1 MLLPK
6 QIWKD
11 IEGYEGKYQVSNTG
25 KVRSLNYRG
34 NTGKTKVLKQDTKDN
49 GYKIIDLYKNGKR
62 KDYLVHRLVALAFI
76 PNPLNLPQ
84 VNHIDEDKTNNA
96 VWNLEWCTPEY
107 NLNYGTHNEKMSVT
121 IRESQIRKGKNNPN
135 AKPILMFTLNGV
147 FIKRFEC
154 CIDANEYLGK
164 PKHYGNI
171 RKCARGEIKTA
182 YGYIWKYE

>member
-6 QIWKD
+6 QCWKD
-11 IEGYEGKYQVSNTG
+11 IPNYESKYQVSNTG

-76 PNPLNLPQ
+76 PNTLNLPQ